1 MNCSIQKMKS
11 GLLRENH
18 LLYKKIIGEQPIWWK
33 LVNKDKDF
41 YIEIRKEN
49 IIDVYYRG
57 GRVAQI
63 MAKRN
68 QFEATAHPKYTDD
81 NVTKDNPKYY
91 RESKSKKGITYTAIY
106 QNCMSLISTEEGL
119 ALMKERIKN
128 NYATEDVDDAENT
141 SEKSIQGRLIV
152 ENRHLYLDSE
162 FAYKLLAQ
170 PRSRITVR
178 FDLVKIE
185 DNKLVF
191 VELKRFWD
199 NRMRTSKGNPEI
211 IEQMTNYKNFIEEN
225 KEVLLSYYKTLYKIK
240 VKLGLTVPQ
249 IDDIENLILDP
260 NPQLLVAMC
269 HEDSKHGV
277 NSKKDREEYIK
288 AKLAT
293 INIKPQFRNI

>member
-1 MNCSIQKMKS
+1 MES
-11 GLLRENH
+11 GLLWENH
-18 LLYKKIIGEQPIWWK
+18 PLYKKIIGEQPIWWK

-41 YIEIRKEN
+41 YIEIRKDN

-63 MAKRN
+63 TAKKN
-68 QFEATAHPKYTDD
+68 VFEATAHPKYTDD

-91 RESKSKKGITYTAIY
+91 RKSKSKKGNITYTAIY

-119 ALMKERIKN
+119 VIMKERIKN
-128 NYATEDVDDAENT
+128 NYATEDTDDVENT
-141 SEKSIQGRLIV
+141 SEKSIQGKLIV
-152 ENRHLYLDSE
+152 ENRNLYLDSE
-162 FAYKLLAQ
+162 FAYKLFAQ
-170 PRSRITVR
+170 ARSRKTVR

-199 NRMRTSKGNPEI
+199 SRMRTSKGNPEI

-240 VKLGLTVPQ
+240 AKLGIAVPQ
-249 IDDIENLILDP
+249 IDNIEKLSLDP
-260 NPQLLVAMC
+260 NPQLLVVMC
-269 HEDSKHGV
+269 HEDSKHGK
-277 NSKKDREEYIK
+277 NARKDRENYIK
-288 AKLAT
+288 AKLGK
-293 INIKPQFRNI
+293 INIEPQFRDI